1 MIQKR
6 LMSDIH
12 YLCGDLGLICSKD
25 EVKTVYFSGMSLI
38 AMAVTLCQA
47 SLGMFGSS
55 DTVKKLGLT
64 PAQQARLSKVESK
77 YNPKVT
83 KVIKEHAPGLRKA
96 QRTLNVANR
105 AFVTALGPL
114 MNARARE
121 ITAILT
127 PAQRQ
132 AAILLEQKA
141 TARTGVP
148 PNK

>member
-1 MIQKR
+1 
-6 LMSDIH
+6 
-12 YLCGDLGLICSKD
+12 
-25 EVKTVYFSGMSLI
+25 
-38 AMAVTLCQA
+38 MALTLCQA
-47 SLGMFGSS
+47 SLGIFGSS

-64 PAQQARLSKVESK
+64 PAQQARLSKVESR

-114 MNARARE
+114 INARARE
-121 ITAILT
+121 ISAILT

-141 TARTGVP
+141 TARAGVP
-148 PNK
+148 PTK